1 MDFEKI
7 LVLLKALRSE
17 GVDYVLVGA
26 VALTVHGIVRA
37 TQDVDLFI
45 RPEEENIRR
54 FRAAL
59 MSLFPADTSI
69 QEISAADLAGAYA
82 VIRYVSP
89 DGTLVIDLLGRLG
102 EMFSY
107 ESLRF
112 EERIYAGA
120 PVRVATPATLYEMKK
135 GTLRLQDQADAAAL
149 KEAFDLEG

>member
-7 LVLLKALRSE
+7 LVLLRALRSE

-45 RPEEENIRR
+45 RPEEENVRK

-59 MSLFPADTSI
+59 ASLFPADTSI
-69 QEISAADLAGAYA
+69 QEISAMDLTGAYP
-82 VIRYVSP
+82 VIRNVSP
-89 DGTLVIDLLGRLG
+89 DGTLVIGPLGRLV
-102 EMFSY
+102 EMFNY
-107 ESLRF
+107 DSLHS
-112 EERIYAGA
+112 EERMYAGV

-135 GTLRLQDQADAAAL
+135 ATLRLQDQADAAAL
-149 KEAFDLEG
+149 KEAFNLEG